1 MVDDGR
7 PDAGLRREQA
17 MALRA
22 RIEATRVPFVGDE
35 TTTPAELREVL
46 SAWHGRLAGRGAN
59 DPASSVPAPA
69 DLVTVDDVAA
79 LWH

>member
-1 MVDDGR
+1 MAQCVRPAPLHDERCPPPATGRAWPLMVDDGR

-22 RIEATRVPFVGDE
+22 RIEATRVAFGGGD

-46 SAWHGRLAGRGAN
+46 SAGRSG
-59 DPASSVPAPA
+59 
-69 DLVTVDDVAA
+69 
-79 LWH
+79 